1 MAMFDSMQRSASG
14 MTAHRL
20 WMDVISSNLANADST
35 RTIDGGPFRR
45 QMVVLSADDQNA
57 GVRVD
62 RVVSDP
68 APARQVYDPG
78 HPDADANGIVSYPNV
93 EPTREMID
101 MLNASRAYE
110 ANAVA
115 MTTAKHL
122 LQRALEIG
130 QR

>member
-20 WMDVISSNLANADST
+20 WMDVISSNLANSDST
-35 RTIDGGPFRR
+35 RTLEGGPFRR
-45 QMVVLSADDQNA
+45 QMVVLTADDASQ
-57 GVRVD
+57 GVKVEK
-62 RVVSDP
+62 VVNDP
-68 APARQVYDPG
+68 SPARQVYDPG
-78 HPDADANGIVSYPNV
+78 HPDADAAGVVAYPNV

-101 MLNASRAYE
+101 MINASRAYE

-115 MTTAKHL
+115 MSNAKQM

>member
-1 MAMFDSMQRSASG
+1 MAIFDSMQRSATG

-35 RTIDGGPFRR
+35 RSIDGGPFRR
-45 QMVVLSADDQNA
+45 QMVILSADDDSQ
-57 GVRVD
+57 GVKVD
-62 RVVSDP
+62 QVVSDP
-68 APARQVYDPG
+68 SPARQVYDPG

-115 MTTAKHL
+115 MTTSKHL

>member
-1 MAMFDSMQRSASG
+1 MAMFDSMQRSAGG

-35 RTIDGGPFRR
+35 RTIEGGPFKR
-45 QMVVLSADDQNA
+45 QMVVLTADDTTD
-57 GVRVD
+57 GVKVD
-62 RVVSDP
+62 QVVSDP
-68 APARQVYDPG
+68 SPARQVYDPG
-78 HPDADANGIVSYPNV
+78 HPDADANGIVLYPNV

-101 MLNASRAYE
+101 MINASRAYE

-115 MTTAKHL
+115 MTNSKHL

>member
-1 MAMFDSMQRSASG
+1 MPMFDSMQRSASG
-14 MTAHRL
+14 MSAHRL

-35 RTIDGGPFRR
+35 RSAEGGPFRR
-45 QMVVLSADDQNA
+45 QMVIFAADEQNE

-62 RVVSDP
+62 QVVSDP
-68 APARQVYDPG
+68 GQPRQVYDPG
-78 HPDADANGIVSYPNV
+78 HPDANADGMVAYPNV

-115 MTTAKHL
+115 MSTARRI